1 MDPTTSTF
9 NLNPN
14 WQSQWGGFSNLMGGT
29 SGAGMTDPSNLG
41 GSITGI
47 GTTPGLG
54 AGALGKGVFGSGMNG
69 MQFAQ
74 AALGGLQSLGNIWM
88 GLKSLNLAKKQF
100 NFSKDFA
107 NTNLANQTKVY
118 NTNLADRENSRAVM
132 EGLTPAQAQSYVA
145 SNSLAN
151 KTLGG

>member
-1 MDPTTSTF
+1 MF
-9 NLNPN
+9 
-14 WQSQWGGFSNLMGGT
+14 GGT
-29 SGAGMTDPSNLG
+29 SGTA
-41 GSITGI
+41 
-47 GTTPGLG
+47 G
-54 AGALGKGVFGSGMNG
+54 AGANLGVAPLTGFGSNGTSSPTLQPGVFGTGMNG

-74 AALGGLQSLGNIWM
+74 AAVGGLQSLGNLWM

-118 NTNLADRENSRAVM
+118 NTNLADRENSRAVV
-132 EGLTPAQAQSYVA
+132 EGLSPDQARSYIS

-151 KTLGG
+151 KQLGS